1 MNKRIRINGKL
12 YEAVRSRNLSESYH
26 DDVADAFYNF
36 ARKYRRYGWSAEDE
50 DGYASLFSENNL
62 AAVVNGKK
70 LPLTIE
76 IIQEEDNNLEVNITS
91 ANSPSDPYPG
101 LPDSYYKNLD
111 VDSMHYSGNGM
122 FVVETDIDEDWLEEL
137 QDAILDAKPINES
150 VRRYRRR

>member
-1 MNKRIRINGKL
+1 MNNCIRINGKL
-12 YEAVRSRNLSESYH
+12 YEAVGSRNLSESYH
-26 DDVADAFYNF
+26 DDVANAFYEF
-36 ARKYRRYGWSAEDE
+36 AGKYRRYGWSAEDDE
-50 DGYASLFSENNL
+50 GYASLFSENNL

-76 IIQEEDNNLEVNITS
+76 IIQEDDNNLEVNITS
-91 ANSPSDPYPG
+91 TSRPSDPYPG
-101 LPDSYYKNLD
+101 LPDSYYKSLD

-122 FVVETDIDEDWLEEL
+122 FVVETDIDEDWLEDL